1 MKHIVIEIQ
10 KDNGEV
16 STLITA
22 FDTKNEAESKF
33 YQIMSVAAISQ
44 LERHSA
50 SILTEDGNCYMTATY
65 EH

>member
-1 MKHIVIEIQ
+1 MYIVIEIQ
-10 KDNGEV
+10 KSNGEV
-16 STLITA
+16 STIVNSYETS
-22 FDTKNEAESKF
+22 NEAEAKF
-33 YQIMSVAAISQ
+33 YQIMSVAAVSQ